1 MADHVRAGL
10 SPRAARRRARLE
22 FGALDHIKEL
32 CRDARG
38 TRWIDETWQD
48 LRFAARLLAR
58 ERWVAAGAVLA
69 LGLGLGIS
77 SAAFTAYNGLLL
89 RGLPVDD
96 QQRVTALAMRDET
109 GVEQG
114 VSYLDFQDWRDT
126 TRSFEDL
133 AAYTEPSMNVSD
145 PGMGTEQLFGARVTA
160 NVFGLLGVQPLLGRD
175 FHPDDDRPGVP
186 PVVLLGHDIWMTR
199 YGASPQVLG
208 RIIQVNDVP
217 STVIGVMPQGF
228 EFSFWAELWQ
238 PLSLT
243 PGLTEHARDRRV
255 LRAVGRL
262 ANGVSL
268 ARAQA
273 ELDAVA
279 AGLAETHPD
288 TNAGLRPRVAP
299 FHEAFHPQFQP
310 ALNAVMAAAVL
321 VLLVACANAANLLL
335 ARAARRSR
343 EVGMRVSLGATR
355 GRIVRQ
361 LLAESGVIAGLAGVL
376 GLGLA
381 ALAARLLSLGIAP
394 LGAPFWID
402 FPVDGRVA
410 AFLILACLSTAPVFG
425 LAPALHASRA
435 NVRDVSTGR
444 VRGPTAG
451 RPERRWM
458 AWLVAAQVAL
468 TLVLL
473 AGAGLMARSL
483 LTLARADRI
492 LNPAGMT
499 AIQLRLPESRYAMA
513 EQRLAFFRTL
523 DERIAATAPGLG
535 AARASRPPFV
545 PAPRRE
551 LAVDGRPVVGD
562 GPSPTVGVVTVSN
575 DYFERLD
582 LGLQRGRAFTDR
594 DGTVGNETTI
604 VNGLLA
610 ETFFADQDPLGR
622 RIRLTPDGPDDDAPW
637 LTVIGVS
644 PTVRQSFGAAP
655 PIPVA
660 YLPYRAEPLPFTQI
674 LARDERQT
682 AAAVGA
688 MRELDAEIPLRI
700 YTMDVVLG
708 NTMFLPRLIGSL
720 LAAFAWI
727 ALVLSAVGLY
737 GVTAC
742 AAMQRTQEI
751 GVRMALGARA
761 GQMGWMVLRRGLSPV
776 GIGFAAGIWGALT
789 VGRLFES
796 WLVETPPTDPVTQ
809 CAVAV
814 SKRAS
819 TGRNSRRTKWTAGVT
834 AAQPGSIR
842 LTWPA
847 RKRVGADRV
856 AGKPPV
862 GVRVVDHHLDEARH
876 QPRHDQGTVLNLW
889 SIDATPV
896 GGTAVKQLVAQ
907 RVESIQQFA
916 QVRERQV
923 ALVKRPR
930 HLRLALLELLF
941 PVLTVRL
948 LVLGSPRRLEDVLVV
963 HQALDRRLEMRP
975 NGCLDGAPV
984 SINDPLQ
991 VLVIQV
997 PFPFLVV
1004 PRRILLSIGRVEGN
1018 PIEDEGGVAVL
1029 PLALGAPEPTEA
1041 ATETQVEVRL
1051 GVRWIAAPV
1060 AGLSPLLP

>member
-1 MADHVRAGL
+1 MSWWRRLRQGDRLERELDRELRDHLDRQVADHVRAGL
-10 SPRAARRRARLE
+10 PGGEARRRARLE
-22 FGALDHIKEL
+22 FGGLDQIKEL

-38 TRWIDETWQD
+38 ARWLDETWQD
-48 LRFAARLLAR
+48 LRFTVRLLAR
-58 ERWVAAGAVLA
+58 EPWVAAGAVLA

-96 QQRVTALAMRDET
+96 QRRVMALAMRDET
-109 GVEQG
+109 GGERG
-114 VSYLDFQDWRDT
+114 VSYLDFRDWRDAT
-126 TRSFEDL
+126 PSFEDL
-133 AAYTEPSMNVSD
+133 AAYSEPLMNVSD
-145 PGMGTEQLFGARVTA
+145 PGMGTEQFFGARVTA

-175 FHPDDDRPGVP
+175 LGPDDVCPGAP
-186 PVVLLGHDIWMTR
+186 PVVLLGHDIWTTR
-199 YGASPQVLG
+199 YGASPEVLG
-208 RIIQVNDVP
+208 RIIRVNDVP
-217 STVIGVMPQGF
+217 STVIGVMPEGF
-228 EFSFWAELWQ
+228 EFPFWAELWQ

-243 PGLTEHARDRRV
+243 PDLAEHARDRRV
-255 LRAVGRL
+255 FRAVGRL

-288 TNAGLRPRVAP
+288 TNAGLHPRVAP
-299 FHEAFHPQFQP
+299 FHEYFHPQHQP

-321 VLLVACANAANLLL
+321 VLLVGCANAANLLL

-376 GLGLA
+376 GLGFA

-402 FPVDGRVA
+402 FPVDGRVV
-410 AFLILACLSTAPVFG
+410 AFLTLACLSTVPVFG

-435 NVRDVSTGR
+435 NVRDVSTAG

-458 AWLVAAQVAL
+458 ARLVAVEVAL

-483 LTLARADRI
+483 LTLSRADRVVD
-492 LNPAGMT
+492 PAGMT
-499 AIQLRLPESRYAMA
+499 AIQLTLPESRYPTA
-513 EQRLAFFRTL
+513 EQRLAFLRTL
-523 DERIAATAPGLG
+523 DELIGAAAPGLP

-551 LAVDGRPVVGD
+551 LAVDGRPVASD
-562 GPSPTVGVVTVSN
+562 GPPPTVGVVVVSN
-575 DYFERLD
+575 DYFEKLD
-582 LGLQRGRAFTDR
+582 LGLQRGRAFADR
-594 DGTVGNETTI
+594 DGTTGNETAI
-604 VNGLLA
+604 VNGLFA
-610 ETFFADQDPLGR
+610 EAFFADQDPLGR
-622 RIRLTPDGPDDDAPW
+622 RIRLTPPDGPDDDAPW
-637 LTVIGVS
+637 LTVIGVA

-682 AAAVGA
+682 AAAVAA
-688 MRELDAEIPLRI
+688 MRELDADIPLRI

-742 AAMQRTQEI
+742 AATQRTQEI

-761 GQMGWMVLRRGLSPV
+761 GQMGWMVLRRGLAPV
-776 GIGFAAGIWGALT
+776 GIGFAVGVWGALT

-809 CAVAV
+809 FAVAALLGAV
-814 SKRAS
+814 S
-819 TGRNSRRTKWTAGVT
+819 V
-834 AAQPGSIR
+834 AACIR
-842 LTWPA
+842 PA
-847 RKRVGADRV
+847 RRAARLH
-856 AGKPPV
+856 PV
-862 GVRVVDHHLDEARH
+862 
-876 QPRHDQGTVLNLW
+876 
-889 SIDATPV
+889 
-896 GGTAVKQLVAQ
+896 
-907 RVESIQQFA
+907 
-916 QVRERQV
+916 V
-923 ALVKRPR
+923 ALR
-930 HLRLALLELLF
+930 HE
-941 PVLTVRL
+941 
-948 LVLGSPRRLEDVLVV
+948 
-963 HQALDRRLEMRP
+963 
-975 NGCLDGAPV
+975 
-984 SINDPLQ
+984 
-991 VLVIQV
+991 
-997 PFPFLVV
+997 
-1004 PRRILLSIGRVEGN
+1004 
-1018 PIEDEGGVAVL
+1018 
-1029 PLALGAPEPTEA
+1029 
-1041 ATETQVEVRL
+1041 
-1051 GVRWIAAPV
+1051 
-1060 AGLSPLLP
+1060 